1 MMLIKHNSSIY
12 LPRVLFNIFFTKVV
26 LPLPTNIKVVIDGD
40 DDDGVMM
47 MIVMMIIVM
56 MMIAM
61 MMIMVMMITITMK
74 VCNMMIDD

>member
-26 LPLPTNIKVVIDGD
+26 LPLPTIIKVGIDGD

-47 MIVMMIIVM
+47 MIVMMMIVM

-61 MMIMVMMITITMK
+61 MMMVMMMAITMK